1 MIHVQYFG
9 DKGRHSWVSSN
20 YMIHFTNLDDFQKL
34 SESLTAEIKR
44 KDAKYAAAFVIK
56 PGLKVKWEM
65 AVHEASDVQS
75 MTNLERADIFKPVI
89 KNSKQKTQKILD
101 PCDKDKTSKRKYA
114 NDLLNT
120 SDAKRSKQENVS

>member
-20 YMIHFTNLDDFQKL
+20 SMIHFTNLEDFQKL
-34 SESLTAEIKR
+34 SESLTPEIKK

-56 PGLKVKWEM
+56 PGLKVKWET
-65 AVHEASDVQS
+65 AVDEANDVKS
-75 MTNLERADIFKPVI
+75 MTDDERADIFKPVV
-89 KNSKQKTQKILD
+89 KTTKQKNQK
-101 PCDKDKTSKRKYA
+101 KHNFNGKNKNSKRKYS
-114 NDLLNT
+114 NDLNA